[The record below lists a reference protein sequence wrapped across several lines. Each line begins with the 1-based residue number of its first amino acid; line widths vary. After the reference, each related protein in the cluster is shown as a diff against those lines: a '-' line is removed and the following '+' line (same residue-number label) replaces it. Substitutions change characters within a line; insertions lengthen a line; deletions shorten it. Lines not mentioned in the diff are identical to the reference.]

1 MSDIQALTDEINR
14 FFHERDWK
22 QFHNPKD
29 MAITLLL
36 EAAEVLEHFQW
47 KNEIEIQSHLKDH
60 HSEIQD
66 EIADVMVNV
75 LALAHDLNIDLKQAV
90 LAKLE
95 KNRHKYPIEKS
106 KGRHTKYTQL

>member
-1 MSDIQALTDEINR
+1 MSDIQELTDEINR

-47 KNEIEIQSHLKDH
+47 KNEQEIQDH
-60 HSEIQD
+60 IKINRSEIQD
-66 EIADVMVNV
+66 EIADVLVNV
-75 LALAHDLNIDLKQAV
+75 LALAHDLHIDPKQAV